1 MAQIRK
7 LDEKR
12 LKKKVKITKLREQ
25 LSAAKEQKNYDDIE
39 FTKLMTERQAQ
50 IKNISQLLEE
60 RDLELKK
67 AQHDL

>member
-1 MAQIRK
+1 LRQDFLKHSNILKADIEAKMVQIRK

-39 FTKLMTERQAQ
+39 FTKLMTER
-50 IKNISQLLEE
+50 
-60 RDLELKK
+60 
-67 AQHDL
+67 